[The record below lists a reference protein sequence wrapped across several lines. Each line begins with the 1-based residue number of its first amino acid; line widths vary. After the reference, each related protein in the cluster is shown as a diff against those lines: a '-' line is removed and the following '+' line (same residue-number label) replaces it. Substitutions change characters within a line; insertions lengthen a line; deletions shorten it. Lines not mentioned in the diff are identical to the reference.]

1 MDEGV
6 RDEDISVFVY
16 IGMLGKSIDLEFKI
30 LIAIKHYVR
39 EKITLSVLKF
49 SIGKKGRMAI

>member
-6 RDEDISVFVY
+6 RDKDISVFVY